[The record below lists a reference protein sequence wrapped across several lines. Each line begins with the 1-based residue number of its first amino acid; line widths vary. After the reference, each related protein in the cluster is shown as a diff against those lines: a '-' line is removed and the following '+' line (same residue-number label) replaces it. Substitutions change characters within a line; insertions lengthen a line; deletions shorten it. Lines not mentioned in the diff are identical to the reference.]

1 MRRIVLPLL
10 IVLGACRTQPK
21 DDDTL
26 GIVEDTGALSG
37 DTDGDGL
44 TGADDCDELD
54 ASVHVGA
61 EELCDGV
68 DNDCDG
74 EIDEGVRT
82 TWYRDTDGDGFGDPT
97 NTLEAC
103 EPGEGM
109 SSNGSD
115 CNDGNAAVYPGADEL
130 CNGIDDNCDGAI
142 DEGGLDTFYRDADGD
157 GHGVPDDSIT
167 GCDEVDGYARLDDD
181 CNDADATIS
190 PSAEEVCNAE
200 DDDCDGDIDEGVTTI
215 YYADADLDG
224 YGDSAHSTES
234 CDLPPGHTETAGD
247 CDDTDSA
254 VHPAATEVCNAIDD
268 DCDTLIDDADPGLD
282 TTTASTWYADLD
294 SDGYGDPASAVSTCD
309 QPSNTVADATDC
321 DDTDSAVHPAAT
333 EVCNTID
340 DDCDTLVDDDDPGL
354 DTSTATTWAND
365 ADGDGYGSATASTL
379 ACVQPSGT
387 VTDTTDCDDTDSAVH
402 PAATEVCNA
411 IDDDCDT
418 LIDDDDPGLDT
429 STASTWYTDA
439 DLDGYGDAA
448 STTVAC
454 DAPSGSV
461 SDDTDCDDTNDDVNP
476 GATEQ
481 CDGIDGDCDGTLSW
495 LEADDDGDG
504 LFACEEAVW
513 LRTDSASNN
522 DPTLS
527 GTYGSSNAAALLTAE
542 GITISTARLAT
553 DGLTSSWLDDVG
565 VLVMVGTAADGPL
578 TTTQAADLEAWV
590 DAGGSLVYV
599 GYHHNQD
606 ECDQVDSLPAA
617 WGIACDRASVGSVWS
632 GTVTTFTTHPLTTG
646 LSSIVGAGGEYWT
659 VSSPATAVATYSG
672 WPILVS
678 VEPGQGRVIALA
690 DEWPF
695 YDAGTGSADI
705 SMGDNETMVD
715 NMWTR
720 ATDLPLE

>member
-234 CDLPPGHTETAGD
+234 CDLPPGHAETAG
-247 CDDTDSA
+247 
-254 VHPAATEVCNAIDD
+254 
-268 DCDTLIDDADPGLD
+268 
-282 TTTASTWYADLD
+282 
-294 SDGYGDPASAVSTCD
+294 
-309 QPSNTVADATDC
+309 
-321 DDTDSAVHPAAT
+321 
-333 EVCNTID
+333 
-340 DDCDTLVDDDDPGL
+340 
-354 DTSTATTWAND
+354 
-365 ADGDGYGSATASTL
+365 
-379 ACVQPSGT
+379 
-387 VTDTTDCDDTDSAVH
+387 DCDDTDSAVH

>member
-103 EPGEGM
+103 EPSEGV

-234 CDLPPGHTETAGD
+234 CDLPPGHAETAG
-247 CDDTDSA
+247 
-254 VHPAATEVCNAIDD
+254 
-268 DCDTLIDDADPGLD
+268 
-282 TTTASTWYADLD
+282 
-294 SDGYGDPASAVSTCD
+294 
-309 QPSNTVADATDC
+309 
-321 DDTDSAVHPAAT
+321 
-333 EVCNTID
+333 
-340 DDCDTLVDDDDPGL
+340 
-354 DTSTATTWAND
+354 
-365 ADGDGYGSATASTL
+365 
-379 ACVQPSGT
+379 
-387 VTDTTDCDDTDSAVH
+387 DCDDTDSAVH

-527 GTYGSSNAAALLTAE
+527 GTYGSSDAAALLTAE

-705 SMGDNETMVD
+705 SMGDNETMLD